1 MAGAT
6 ILGGIAGPELSRAER
21 DFFRAADPWGFIL
34 FARNVDTPD
43 RLRRLTAE
51 LREAVGRNA
60 PVLVDQEGGR
70 VQRMR
75 APHWTDWPAPLD
87 QAGRGERAVWLHH
100 YLLAQE
106 LRAVG
111 IDADCAPVLDIAR
124 DETHPFLKNRCL
136 GSDAET
142 VIRLGRAAAQA
153 MLAAGVLPVVK
164 HMPGHGRA
172 RVDSHKDLP
181 VVEASLDELRASDFA
196 PFRALADLPMAMTA
210 HIRFTAIDDA
220 PATASAPVIEMIRC
234 EIGFD
239 GLLMSDDIGMQ
250 ALSGSPAERAA
261 AAIAAGCDLVLS
273 CNETLAQMDEIVA
286 AAGAMSPRAAL
297 RAEAALALRRAPVQQ
312 DTAALRAELAA
323 LGGLAA

>member
-1 MAGAT
+1 MTGAT

-43 RLRRLTAE
+43 RLRRLTQA
-51 LREAVGRNA
+51 LREAVGRDA
-60 PVLVDQEGGR
+60 PVLIDQEGGR

-87 QAGRGERAVWLHH
+87 QAGRGERAIWLHH
-100 YLLAQE
+100 HLLAQE

-111 IDADCAPVLDIAR
+111 IDADCAPVLDLAR

-136 GSDAET
+136 GADADT

-181 VVEASLDELRASDFA
+181 VVEAALDELRATDFA

-220 PATASAPVIEMIRC
+220 PATASAAVIDLIRR
-234 EIGFD
+234 EIGFH

-261 AAIAAGCDLVLS
+261 ATIAAGCDLVLS
-273 CNETLAQMDEIVA
+273 CNETPAQMEEIVA
-286 AAGAMSPRAAL
+286 AAGTMSPRARE
-297 RAEAALALRRAPVQQ
+297 RAEAALALRRAPLVG
-312 DTAALRAELAA
+312 DTAALRAELTA

>member
-1 MAGAT
+1 MTGAT
-6 ILGGIAGPELSRAER
+6 ILGGIAGPDLSRAER

-43 RLRRLTAE
+43 RLRRLTDA
-51 LREAVGRNA
+51 LRETVGRDA
-60 PVLVDQEGGR
+60 PVLIDQEGGR

-87 QAGRGERAVWLHH
+87 QAGRGERAIWLHH
-100 YLLAQE
+100 HLLAQE

-124 DETHPFLKNRCL
+124 DDTHPFLRNRCL
-136 GSDAET
+136 GPDPDT

-181 VVEASLDELRASDFA
+181 VVEAALDELRATDFA

-220 PATASAPVIEMIRC
+220 PATASAAVIDLIRR

-261 AAIAAGCDLVLS
+261 ATIAAGCDLVLS
-273 CNETLAQMDEIVA
+273 CNETPAQMEEIVA
-286 AAGAMSPRAAL
+286 AAGPMSPRAAL
-297 RAEAALALRRAPVQQ
+297 RAEAGLALRRAPLAG

>member
-100 YLLAQE
+100 HLLAQE

>member
-1 MAGAT
+1 MGSAT
-6 ILGGIAGPELSRAER
+6 ILGGIAGPDLSRAER

-34 FARNVDTPD
+34 FARNIDTPE
-43 RLRRLTAE
+43 RLRRLTAD
-51 LREAVGRNA
+51 LREAVGRDA
-60 PVLVDQEGGR
+60 PVLIDQEGGR

-87 QAGRGERAVWLHH
+87 QAGRGERAIWLHH
-100 YLLAQE
+100 HLLAQE

-124 DETHPFLKNRCL
+124 EDTHPFLKNRCL
-136 GSDAET
+136 GCDAQT
-142 VIRLGRAAAQA
+142 VIQLGRSAADA

-181 VVEASLDELRASDFA
+181 VVDTPLDELRASDFV
-196 PFRALADLPMAMTA
+196 PFRALSDLPMAMTA

-220 PATASAPVIEMIRC
+220 PATASAAVIEMIRR
-234 EIGFD
+234 EICFD

-250 ALSGSPAERAA
+250 ALSGSMAERAA
-261 AAIAAGCDLVLS
+261 ATIAAGCDLVLS
-273 CNETLAQMDEIVA
+273 CNETLAQMDEIVG
-286 AAGAMSPRAAL
+286 AAGAMGSRATE
-297 RAEAALALRRAPVQQ
+297 RGDAALAMRRAPRQ
-312 DTAALRAELAA
+312 DETAALRAELAA
-323 LGGLAA
+323 LGGSAA

>member
-1 MAGAT
+1 MTSAT
-6 ILGGIAGPELSRAER
+6 ILGGIAGPDLSRAER

-34 FARNVDTPD
+34 FARNVDAPD

-51 LREAVGRNA
+51 LREAVGCDA
-60 PVLVDQEGGR
+60 PVLIDQEGGR

-124 DETHPFLKNRCL
+124 EDTHPFLRNRCL
-136 GSDAET
+136 GSDADT

-181 VVEASLDELRASDFA
+181 VVDTPLDELRAGDFA

-220 PATASAPVIEMIRC
+220 PATASAPVIRMIRR

-261 AAIAAGCDLVLS
+261 ATIAAGCDLVLS
-273 CNETLAQMDEIVA
+273 CNETPAQMEEIVA
-286 AAGAMSPRAAL
+286 AAGSMSPRATE
-297 RAEAALALRRAPVQQ
+297 RGQAALALRRAPVQ
-312 DTAALRAELAA
+312 DDIAALRAELAA

>member
-51 LREAVGRNA
+51 LREAVGRDA

-100 YLLAQE
+100 HLLAQE

-111 IDADCAPVLDIAR
+111 IDADCAPVLDMAR

-181 VVEASLDELRASDFA
+181 VVEASLDELRATDFA

-210 HIRFTAIDDA
+210 HIRFAAIDDA
-220 PATASAPVIEMIRC
+220 PATASAAVIDLIRR

-261 AAIAAGCDLVLS
+261 ATIAAGCDLVLS
-273 CNETLAQMDEIVA
+273 CNETPAQMEEIVA
-286 AAGAMSPRAAL
+286 AAGAMVPRAVA

-312 DTAALRAELAA
+312 DIASLRAELAA